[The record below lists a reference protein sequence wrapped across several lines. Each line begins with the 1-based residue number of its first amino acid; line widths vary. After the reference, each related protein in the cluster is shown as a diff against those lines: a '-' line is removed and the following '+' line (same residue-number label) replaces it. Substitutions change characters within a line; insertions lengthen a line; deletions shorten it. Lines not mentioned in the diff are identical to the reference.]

1 MFDREQ
7 YAIRNKDVGTLV
19 LLNETLYRGLIEGM
33 DNPDI
38 LEELRDLQPKL
49 EDLLN
54 EISKK
59 PFTLSPTKK
68 VM

>member
-33 DNPDI
+33 DDPDI